1 MHLIDKEKSRVGTT
15 NVYLQFVN
23 LFCNTIASCPASMYH
38 ISDIPE
44 SIFQLVVSSQ
54 IGSFWLLY
62 KESGVYYAHN
72 KLVGKSLIEGLG
84 LKEKVYRRFQE
95 NASTVW
101 PSFQIFF
108 FFNTI
113 FTSRFLITSQPMWI
127 FSFFN

>member
-1 MHLIDKEKSRVGTT
+1 MHLIDKEKWRVGTT

-54 IGSFWLLY
+54 IGLFWLLY
-62 KESGVYYAHN
+62 KESGVYYVHN

-84 LKEKVYRRFQE
+84 LKEK
-95 NASTVW
+95 A
-101 PSFQIFF
+101 
-108 FFNTI
+108 
-113 FTSRFLITSQPMWI
+113 
-127 FSFFN
+127 

>member
-108 FFNTI
+108 FSTPY
-113 FTSRFLITSQPMWI
+113 SQVD
-127 FSFFN
+127 F